1 MLEKFIKSY
10 SGTYRHTAM
19 IRHKGMVIAFAMDN
33 HRRIFYTI
41 LDLGGNDAA
50 AGAAQ
55 KPKSSLDVD
64 AWQSAATELIFPNEI
79 AEVGFGVADQTML
92 PVFKKNSAQPEVAG
106 TVLPPGRENEFD
118 YFKSTTARFTEDA
131 PFQVLTDG
139 RYVYIF
145 RQAITGDVA
154 SMVYVDQ
161 NGNILVNKNGEK
173 GYVEFDKEASKNIWR
188 PATAT
193 PTPLVNATLLVDR
206 FLLMGTKLAS
216 KMEVRFQRSRSKT
229 RPASRKDSLGP
240 KDLDGNIFYEP
251 TQELRFISSL
261 KSGHF
266 SVLLLPTAIA
276 EIQRWQIFAENGI
289 TGRMDSYN
297 VERSADGLFNTRGT
311 RTYTCEDHPRVYAKR
326 AGTCTV
332 PECGKTLIPRIVTQG
347 YAESAMEFDGVGDH
361 IHVEDKTRLNVT
373 EAITVEAWIKPNQ
386 NVKKSGVVVG
396 TAGYSLSIN
405 EDGKLVFSVTTAQ
418 GQSFDASS
426 KVMVQD
432 TWYHVAGTFDGTAAR
447 IFVNGNEDG
456 NEVVYGRLKS
466 ADGNLYIGRSSGA
479 PANPFAGVIDETRL
493 WERARSSAE
502 MRADMHQ
509 RLTGLEPDIVG
520 YWRFDE
526 GSGHVVHDHTNHLLD
541 GTAYYDENR
550 RVDKDIKWTQ
560 SDARVGEH
568 PGIERASFAIAG
580 RSFKSAPTSLLY
592 YQQSKA
598 PSGYSGEQKPL
609 KNAGRVMLAVATN
622 DGIDAA
628 KNHIAALDFGVSA
641 SGRLAQIPDEVKL
654 EPINAEDS
662 NNQSLN
668 EKLDE
673 ISGLQTELFSLNNDI
688 SRLADSIARISPII
702 STLNNALDDPA
713 SITANIAEADFSYL
727 NAKLNTLMK
736 ADAALESKTAFRRRL
751 DDQLNNAGMYVYQ
764 DADYKGS
771 QLGPFKFASPDIS
784 YDYLKDNN
792 FNDQISSIRLDE
804 PLQVV
809 VYEHAKRDGDSTT
822 FLASADYVGKDW
834 NEKISSMEVQEN
846 PAFASKRTNAI
857 TAEST
862 AKIAFTE
869 AETAVSDEKKELDD
883 RLSVLQQ
890 EKTAKETL
898 RTLAQNKLSGIQSG
912 LLNGASATMPRLHT
926 DPLGLTISGGWLGF
940 AWTDDAP
947 LLFDSATGSLALY
960 FRGRDDQFFVAY
972 FDTFTEWARI
982 TLLADGKD
990 AVSCFSRSTAYE
1002 KITMEIEGE
1011 EAATC
1016 TVSIYYGNSKAEFII
1031 KETWEKIPRSAS
1043 EFAKVLNGQA
1053 SGHTYIGSG
1062 RIVEGDLIL
1071 SSPGG
1076 ARRAVNAGATL
1087 MVGNERITA
1096 KQISV
1101 GDTTVQFEG
1110 SLTSTETLP
1119 VFFVEYDY
1127 PENASCAGLTS
1138 APDMSNGSV
1147 LLRAIPAEKVE
1158 KEIGNQVVELAASQV
1173 CKWTAAA
1180 PGSTLVFDGRTQF
1193 AQPGTSVNPEHFDA
1207 TGDLTLEAWVKP
1219 SRVKDKARVIQH
1231 HTANSNYVLALEKN
1245 ELMSAMKLDGVNNYI
1260 SIPKSNPLNFSGAI
1274 TIEAWIKP
1282 EAIDGTRNI
1291 VAHGYPFAGTGE
1303 LVLRMEDEKY
1313 EIGIWHKTRGNI
1325 LARFPIPVEDGTGRS
1340 WVHLAGVYDENTQE
1354 WILYRNGIDVSS
1366 TESTYGANEI
1376 DADWGIGANA
1386 NPNETIDLRIF
1397 KGSVDEIRIWK
1408 KTRTQQEIQSDM
1420 NRRLIGNETGL
1431 VGYWHFENGEARDY
1445 SRYQNN
1451 GKVTGD
1457 PKQAASPLPAYT
1469 PVAGVGKKFVK
1480 ARGITPA
1487 GNWTHLAAAFDQAY
1501 GLQFDGG
1508 DTLDCGNDTT
1518 LDINQDLTIEAFL
1531 MIGAAH
1537 ELEESLAKLHPK
1549 AYATL
1554 RDLAESNPILK
1565 NLLEGLASE
1574 AETIHDVLRTLA
1586 SLDSELHALLQDL
1599 YNALRVEQVVIR
1611 RGMFE
1616 DGEADQN
1623 VPYSLS
1629 LNAANQLVFA
1639 FEDIQGGLHQYTS
1652 DVIKAGYHRLAVTRK
1667 RETRK
1672 DPIKD
1677 KVGKEIDT
1685 EVTAWDEIT
1694 FYVNGNKHGQFKYES
1709 AQPQTD
1715 KSRQPVDVGNS
1726 NKPVTIG
1733 NKLNGVIAEIRV
1745 WNTTREQADIG
1756 KNLTGNEKGLVS
1768 WWRFQEGSGNK
1779 AFDSKSRNHATING
1793 AQWVKSPDPQGS
1805 SLKLYVN
1812 GQLKETDA
1820 IDSAAWMASTA
1831 DGQFTLG
1838 ARKSGGGHG
1847 EYFQGE
1853 MEEARVWQTTRTE
1866 EQIQD
1871 NLFLRIQGERVDLVA
1886 YYTFDAESGDQIS
1899 DHSLRGNHL
1908 GVLGGTNRVLSTAPI
1923 GNDTPQVRSALAG
1936 IRTPFSGRIE
1946 SAPAVQEYGD
1956 MQFDSQGN
1964 LIGVFKR
1971 CYSFILDG
1979 KWQIVTGYKV
1989 GDMVTEWIGQVQ
2001 FAPQLIGYIEGTPPV
2016 PSENLTQPSVELIG
2030 DMDDYSEASFI
2041 ELAEAQETTYTY
2053 SATKEGG
2060 FDMEVDLGLKL
2071 GFKSKTDAGAF
2082 LITSVEESKVLVGIR
2097 AHFEAA
2103 WGWSEEASTGVS
2115 RTAGKTTSLEL
2126 RGRFTTPEETTSKRE
2141 PFGRRFVPD
2150 NVGLALV
2157 QSETA
2162 DVFALRLKHNGALI
2176 SYQMRANPDIPK
2188 DWNIIHFPINPR
2200 YVKQGTLD
2208 GKIGSIADVDHP
2220 NALTYSS
2227 DSSYFKPIEAY
2238 ALKNRIQR
2246 EETALETYYAQY
2258 AAQDKGRPASMPSES
2273 VRELAGFQALA
2284 QKLHRNLINTYVWT
2298 TDGGLFAETQQTM
2311 DVQSET
2317 HGGSYD
2323 FKWMAGFDLAI
2334 AFAIAKVASVFEL
2347 NAMFGGH
2354 SHLSVSKSKES
2365 KTSFQLNVN
2374 LDKVE
2379 RDIYKRDLENHA
2391 IVLLDESDPKRP
2403 IKFPGKVDAYRFM
2416 SFYLEPESDHHEQ
2429 FYNLVV
2435 DPNWL
2440 EKSGDPGAVALREAR
2455 QPGKEPPCW
2464 RVMHRVTY
2472 VSRVLAPLDKSAPP
2486 SMEKSLQTLDI
2497 DSNYELIK
2505 QLEPYVRDHLADF
2518 ADFSTAVD
2526 DALKINLPELR
2537 PHSRQIKEYL
2547 SLYYGIEEGYSPEP
2561 KAGVGS
2567 EAPEFEEVPE
2577 NQPPTVT
2584 VGIYPDV
2591 LLLTGETIEWT
2602 PDPKKTTV
2610 RDDRLE
2616 KTEDIFLTWE
2626 FLPNEE
2632 KGQQADDVEFDDPHT
2647 LATTAK
2653 FTEKGQY
2660 TLRLTASDGIRSA
2673 YAETVIIVNQTPVI
2687 ESITAGLPTR
2697 NTSAEELSWT
2707 VDLEC
2712 EIQSE
2717 LGDPSAHDGLI
2728 KTWNIIS
2735 GSEGAEVEIVSTVP
2749 KEDNDEGVLMVR
2761 SQATFLQSGYY
2772 RLEFTVS
2779 NGIEATSPIDL
2790 EIAARVTDGLQV
2802 LYTFETKE
2810 GQTVDDVS
2818 GIGSPL
2824 DLFISN
2830 PDSISWINDGLVL
2843 QAPTSLFTKAERLV
2857 KALKASNALSLEAW
2871 IKPTESNA
2879 QGLRRILTLSNGP
2892 AKRNFIL
2899 AQNESAYH
2907 AGLRT
2912 TDGPVTDF
2920 NASLK
2925 SLVGGVTDVNRLA
2938 HVVFTRDAKGNAQL
2952 FVDGESVSDRTIN
2965 GDFSK
2970 WDENFQLALGN
2981 EFNSE
2986 GRSES
2991 DRAWLGEYHLMAI
3004 YDRALTTEEV
3014 KQNFEFGADRDLP
3027 PQVFAGDHREINWSV
3042 EGVSHTNSDGRLIVQ
3057 MHGRITHD
3065 RPISGSSEWT
3075 KVSGPRDG
3083 IVTFDDKFNPQTE
3096 AYFSRSGVYTLRL
3109 TANDGKQLVSKEV
3122 TVKIT
3127 HEVPNVSI
3135 NITDAN
3141 LIITAE
3147 EVNTV
3152 TIVDE
3157 QASLKLDGVITNS
3170 LENEYPVGKRAIEW
3184 ACDSK
3189 DVDFDDKE
3197 KLGTTVTFPR
3207 NGVYELTLTAI
3218 NPDEKKAKESD
3229 TITITVNRVPFVD
3242 AGPDQT
3248 LYLFGQ
3254 RSVATYLD
3262 GTVSDDGLPET
3273 PGIIKLKWSVQDAQ
3287 GGAKIKDVTIG
3298 SEDEDFTDVQFKRE
3312 GVYTLKLE
3320 ASDGAVTVSDTVTI
3334 NIKTAPDIPDGG
3346 VEATVI
3352 AETALNVRKNH
3363 EAENDNNILYRLRN
3377 GDKVTIINY
3386 WQNKTDIWVQLKP
3399 DEKHPQKT
3407 QWCALKVG
3415 ENIYLEVKINL
3426 EGQTIGNI
3434 SNSI

>member
-33 HRRIFYTI
+33 QRRIFYSI

-64 AWQSAATELIFPNEI
+64 AWQSAPTELIFPNEI

-92 PVFKKNSAQPEVAG
+92 PVFKKNSSQPEVVG

-131 PFQVLTDG
+131 PFQILTDG

-145 RQAITGDVA
+145 RQAIKGDVA

-173 GYVEFDKEASKNIWR
+173 GYVEFDKEASKNIWK
-188 PATAT
+188 PATGT
-193 PTPLVNATLLVDR
+193 STPLVNATLLVDR
-206 FLLMGTKLAS
+206 FLLVGTQLAP

-261 KSGHF
+261 KGGHF

-276 EIQRWQIFAENGI
+276 EIQRWQIFAENGV

-332 PECGKTLIPRIVTQG
+332 PECGKTLIPRIVTRG
-347 YAESAMEFDGVGDH
+347 YAESAMEFDGVDDH
-361 IHVEDKTRLNVT
+361 IRVEGKPELNVT
-373 EAITVEAWIKPNQ
+373 EAVTVEAWINPNQ

-405 EDGKLVFSVTTAQ
+405 EEGKPVFAVTTEQ
-418 GQSFDASS
+418 GQSFASS
-426 KVMVQD
+426 KDAMVQD
-432 TWYHVAGTFDGTAAR
+432 TWYHIAGTFDGTAAR
-447 IFVNGNEDG
+447 IFVNGNEDEDG
-456 NEVVYGRLKS
+456 KEVVYGRLKS

-479 PANPFAGVIDETRL
+479 PMNPFAGVIDEMRL
-493 WERARSSAE
+493 WKRARSSAE

-526 GSGHVVHDHTNHLLD
+526 GSGHVVRDHTNHLLD

-550 RVDKDIKWTQ
+550 RVYKDIKWTQ

-580 RSFKSAPTSLLY
+580 RSFKSAPASLLY

-673 ISGLQTELFSLNNDI
+673 ISGLQIELFSLNNDI
-688 SRLADSIARISPII
+688 SRLADSIARILPII
-702 STLNNALDDPA
+702 STLNNALNDPA
-713 SITANIAEADFSYL
+713 SMTANIADADFSYL
-727 NAKLNTLMK
+727 NTNLTTLRDKNTGLEDAKNAKAKL
-736 ADAALESKTAFRRRL
+736 
-751 DDQLNNAGMYVYQ
+751 DDKLNNAGMYVYK
-764 DADYKGS
+764 APRFGGHE
-771 QLGPFKFASPDIS
+771 LGPIKRGYIS
-784 YDYLKDNN
+784 YDYLNSRE
-792 FNDQISSIRLDE
+792 FNDTISSIWLPE
-804 PLQVV
+804 SLQVV
-809 VYEHAKRDGDSTT
+809 VYEHADRGGSSTIFSET
-822 FLASADYVGKDW
+822 ISYVGDPW
-834 NEKISSMEVQEN
+834 NDKISSMDVQEN
-846 PAFASKRTNAI
+846 PAFAKKRADVAGELNAAQ
-857 TAEST
+857 TDFDVAHKLVKTDKANLESRK
-862 AKIAFTE
+862 AQLE
-869 AETAVSDEKKELDD
+869 SEK
-883 RLSVLQQ
+883 S
-890 EKTAKETL
+890 AKERQ
-898 RTLAQNKLSGIQSG
+898 RTSAQNKLSGIQSG

-926 DPLGLTISGGWLGF
+926 DYLGLTISGGWLGF
-940 AWTDDAP
+940 AWTDDVP

-960 FRGRDDQFFVAY
+960 FRGKDDQFFVAY

-1011 EAATC
+1011 EAAAC
-1016 TVSIYYGNSKAEFII
+1016 TVSISHENPQDGSTIE
-1031 KETWEKIPRSAS
+1031 ETWKKIPRSAA

-1062 RIVEGDLIL
+1062 RIVDGDLII

-1076 ARRAVNAGATL
+1076 ARRAVNSGATL

-1096 KQISV
+1096 NQISA

-1110 SLTSTETLP
+1110 SLTSSETLP

-1127 PENASCAGLTS
+1127 PENASCEGLTS

-1147 LLRAIPAEKVE
+1147 LLRAIPVEKVE
-1158 KEIGNQVVELAASQV
+1158 MGIGNQVVELAASQV

-1180 PGSTLVFDGRTQF
+1180 PGSTLAFDGRTQF
-1193 AQPGTSVNPEHFDA
+1193 AQPATSVNPEHFDA

-1219 SRVKDKARVIQH
+1219 THVKDTARVIQH
-1231 HTANSNYVLALEKN
+1231 HTANSNYALALEKS

-1260 SIPKSNPLNFSGAI
+1260 SIPKSSSLNFSGAI

-1291 VAHGYPFAGTGE
+1291 VAHGYPYTSTNE
-1303 LVLRMEDEKY
+1303 LVLRMENGHY
-1313 EIGIWHKTRGNI
+1313 EIGIGRQGNYM
-1325 LARFPIPVEDGTGRS
+1325 ARIPIPKEDGKGRA
-1340 WVHLAGVYDENTQE
+1340 WVHLAGVYDEKLRQ
-1354 WILYRNGIDVSS
+1354 WILYRNGIA
-1366 TESTYGANEI
+1366 GAPNMTDNGSILIE
-1376 DADWGIGANA
+1376 ADWGIGANA
-1386 NPNETIDLRIF
+1386 NPDNSTTTPHRRFF
-1397 KGSVDEIRIWK
+1397 KGGIDEIRIWRK
-1408 KTRTQQEIQSDM
+1408 ARTQQEIQSDM

-1451 GKVTGD
+1451 GTLVGNPAVD
-1457 PKQAASPLPAYT
+1457 VSPLPAYAAVT
-1469 PVAGVGKKFVK
+1469 GVGEKFVK
-1480 ARGITPA
+1480 ARGTIPS
-1487 GNWTHLAAAFDQAY
+1487 GRWTHLAAAFDQAY
-1501 GLQFDGG
+1501 GLQFDGS

-1518 LDINQDLTIEAFL
+1518 LDISQDLTIEAFL
-1531 MIGAAH
+1531 MVGAAH
-1537 ELEESLAKLHPK
+1537 DLEGSLAKLHPK

-1554 RDLAESNPILK
+1554 RALAISNSILDDK
-1565 NLLEGLASE
+1565 LKGMRSSAS
-1574 AETIHDVLRTLA
+1574 AIHDVLRTLA
-1586 SLDSELHALLQDL
+1586 SLDPGLRALLQDL
-1599 YNALRVEQVVIR
+1599 YNALKAEQVVIR
-1611 RGMFE
+1611 RGVFE
-1616 DGEADQN
+1616 DGESDQN

-1639 FEDIQGGLHQYTS
+1639 FEDVRGGFHAYNSGTVLQ
-1652 DVIKAGYHRLAVTRK
+1652 AGFYKVAVTR
-1667 RETRK
+1667 ERK
-1672 DPIKD
+1672 KD
-1677 KVGKEIDT
+1677 EQKTGSGENAGVK
-1685 EVTAWDEIT
+1685 VTAWDEIT
-1694 FYVNGNKHGQFKYES
+1694 FYINGNKDGNSTLPTKVENS
-1709 AQPQTD
+1709 QPLDT
-1715 KSRQPVDVGNS
+1715 GTS
-1726 NKPVTIG
+1726 NKPVMIG
-1733 NKLNGVIAEIRV
+1733 KNLSGIISEVRV
-1745 WNTTREQADIG
+1745 WNTARAQADIG

-1779 AFDSKSRNHATING
+1779 AFDSKGRNHAKVYG
-1793 AQWVKSPDPQGS
+1793 AGWVKSPDPQGS
-1805 SLKLYVN
+1805 SLKFYVN

-1820 IDSAAWMASTA
+1820 IDPAAWMESTP
-1831 DGQFTLG
+1831 DGQFILG

-1871 NLFLRIQGERVDLVA
+1871 NLFLRIQGERENLVA
-1886 YYTFDAESGDQIS
+1886 YYTFDAESGDRIS

-1908 GVLGGTNRVLSTAPI
+1908 RVLGGANCVLSTAPI

-1964 LIGVFKR
+1964 LIGIFKR

-1989 GDMVTEWIGQVQ
+1989 GDMATEWIGQVQ
-2001 FAPQLIGYIEGTPPV
+2001 FAPQLIGYIEGAPPV

-2030 DMDDYSEASFI
+2030 DLDDYNEASII

-2071 GFKSKTDAGAF
+2071 GFKSKTDAGVF
-2082 LITSVEESKVLVGIR
+2082 LITSVEESKVLVGIK

-2126 RGRFTTPEETTSKRE
+2126 RGRYTTPEETTPARE

-2200 YVKQGTLD
+2200 YVKQGVLD
-2208 GKIGSIADVDHP
+2208 GKIGPIADVDHP

-2273 VRELAGFQALA
+2273 VQELAGFQALA

-2317 HGGSYD
+2317 YGGSYD

-2354 SHLSVSKSKES
+2354 SHLNVSKSKES

-2379 RDIYKRDLENHA
+2379 RDIYRRDPENRA

-2403 IKFPGKVDAYRFM
+2403 RPIKYPGKVDAYRFM
-2416 SFYLEPESDHHEQ
+2416 SFYLEPESDHNEQ

-2440 EKSGDPGAVALREAR
+2440 EQSDDPGAVALREAR

-2472 VSRVLAPLDKSAPP
+2472 VSRVLHPLDKSAPP

-2505 QLEPYVRDHLADF
+2505 QLEPYVRDHRADF

-2526 DALKINLPELR
+2526 NALKTYLPELR

-2567 EAPEFEEVPE
+2567 EAPEFEEMPE

-2584 VGIYPDV
+2584 VGQYPDM
-2591 LLLTGETIEWT
+2591 LLLTGETIAWT

-2626 FLPNEE
+2626 FLP
-2632 KGQQADDVEFDDPHT
+2632 DDRERP
-2647 LATTAK
+2647 
-2653 FTEKGQY
+2653 
-2660 TLRLTASDGIRSA
+2660 
-2673 YAETVIIVNQTPVI
+2673 
-2687 ESITAGLPTR
+2687 AG
-2697 NTSAEELSWT
+2697 
-2707 VDLEC
+2707 
-2712 EIQSE
+2712 
-2717 LGDPSAHDGLI
+2717 
-2728 KTWNIIS
+2728 
-2735 GSEGAEVEIVSTVP
+2735 
-2749 KEDNDEGVLMVR
+2749 
-2761 SQATFLQSGYY
+2761 
-2772 RLEFTVS
+2772 
-2779 NGIEATSPIDL
+2779 
-2790 EIAARVTDGLQV
+2790 
-2802 LYTFETKE
+2802 
-2810 GQTVDDVS
+2810 
-2818 GIGSPL
+2818 
-2824 DLFISN
+2824 
-2830 PDSISWINDGLVL
+2830 
-2843 QAPTSLFTKAERLV
+2843 
-2857 KALKASNALSLEAW
+2857 
-2871 IKPTESNA
+2871 
-2879 QGLRRILTLSNGP
+2879 RRCCI
-2892 AKRNFIL
+2892 
-2899 AQNESAYH
+2899 
-2907 AGLRT
+2907 
-2912 TDGPVTDF
+2912 
-2920 NASLK
+2920 
-2925 SLVGGVTDVNRLA
+2925 
-2938 HVVFTRDAKGNAQL
+2938 
-2952 FVDGESVSDRTIN
+2952 
-2965 GDFSK
+2965 
-2970 WDENFQLALGN
+2970 
-2981 EFNSE
+2981 
-2986 GRSES
+2986 
-2991 DRAWLGEYHLMAI
+2991 
-3004 YDRALTTEEV
+3004 
-3014 KQNFEFGADRDLP
+3014 
-3027 PQVFAGDHREINWSV
+3027 
-3042 EGVSHTNSDGRLIVQ
+3042 
-3057 MHGRITHD
+3057 
-3065 RPISGSSEWT
+3065 
-3075 KVSGPRDG
+3075 
-3083 IVTFDDKFNPQTE
+3083 
-3096 AYFSRSGVYTLRL
+3096 
-3109 TANDGKQLVSKEV
+3109 
-3122 TVKIT
+3122 
-3127 HEVPNVSI
+3127 
-3135 NITDAN
+3135 
-3141 LIITAE
+3141 
-3147 EVNTV
+3147 
-3152 TIVDE
+3152 
-3157 QASLKLDGVITNS
+3157 
-3170 LENEYPVGKRAIEW
+3170 
-3184 ACDSK
+3184 
-3189 DVDFDDKE
+3189 
-3197 KLGTTVTFPR
+3197 
-3207 NGVYELTLTAI
+3207 
-3218 NPDEKKAKESD
+3218 
-3229 TITITVNRVPFVD
+3229 
-3242 AGPDQT
+3242 
-3248 LYLFGQ
+3248 
-3254 RSVATYLD
+3254 
-3262 GTVSDDGLPET
+3262 
-3273 PGIIKLKWSVQDAQ
+3273 
-3287 GGAKIKDVTIG
+3287 
-3298 SEDEDFTDVQFKRE
+3298 
-3312 GVYTLKLE
+3312 
-3320 ASDGAVTVSDTVTI
+3320 
-3334 NIKTAPDIPDGG
+3334 
-3346 VEATVI
+3346 
-3352 AETALNVRKNH
+3352 
-3363 EAENDNNILYRLRN
+3363 
-3377 GDKVTIINY
+3377 
-3386 WQNKTDIWVQLKP
+3386 
-3399 DEKHPQKT
+3399 
-3407 QWCALKVG
+3407 
-3415 ENIYLEVKINL
+3415 
-3426 EGQTIGNI
+3426 
-3434 SNSI
+3434 